1 MVIIKNNLRHV
12 KGNFKGYKDNNLFA
26 EFSLLLFAAC
36 IYCICERR

>member
-12 KGNFKGYKDNNLFA
+12 KRNLKGYKDNLFA

-36 IYCICERR
+36 MYCICERR